1 MPRRV
6 PVPVQHT
13 APVASVHASYPDP
26 VIPPAPYSVAAMMDT
41 DGYQGTAAVEV
52 IPQPV
57 PVNTAKASGSGKDG
71 ERKRKGGK
79 SKKRA

>member
-1 MPRRV
+1 
-6 PVPVQHT
+6 
-13 APVASVHASYPDP
+13 
-26 VIPPAPYSVAAMMDT
+26 MMDT